1 MIYLIRTQIFK
12 MNVLIFSLKNKKVIG
27 LKQKLKIYLIQNYTI
42 IARMYQML
50 MKEKK
55 YLSRRLQKSLG

>member
-1 MIYLIRTQIFK
+1 MRTQIFK

-42 IARMYQML
+42 IARMYQMF

-55 YLSRRLQKSLG
+55 YLIRRLQNSLG

>member
-27 LKQKLKIYLIQNYTI
+27 LKQKFKIYLILNYTI
-42 IARMYQML
+42 IARMYQMF

-55 YLSRRLQKSLG
+55 YLIRRLQNSLG

>member
-1 MIYLIRTQIFK
+1 MRTQIFK
-12 MNVLIFSLKNKKVIG
+12 MNVMIFSLKNKKVIG
-27 LKQKLKIYLIQNYTI
+27 LKQKLKIYLIRNYTI

-55 YLSRRLQKSLG
+55 YLIRRLQNSLG

>member
-1 MIYLIRTQIFK
+1 MRTQIFK

-27 LKQKLKIYLIQNYTI
+27 LKQKLKIYLIRNYTI

-55 YLSRRLQKSLG
+55 YLIRRLQNSLG